1 MTNQEEEENYDSL
14 EWSKSRGAG
23 KAKNS
28 TAKKNT
34 AGQQLKHM
42 SFISIKVHFY
52 SLVNFGE
59 IELFL
64 KGLINYFHITI

>member
-1 MTNQEEEENYDSL
+1 MCSALTNQEEEENYDSL
-14 EWSKSRGAG
+14 DWSKSRGAG

-42 SFISIKVHFY
+42 SFISIKVLTLLQF
-52 SLVNFGE
+52 S
-59 IELFL
+59 
-64 KGLINYFHITI
+64 KCW